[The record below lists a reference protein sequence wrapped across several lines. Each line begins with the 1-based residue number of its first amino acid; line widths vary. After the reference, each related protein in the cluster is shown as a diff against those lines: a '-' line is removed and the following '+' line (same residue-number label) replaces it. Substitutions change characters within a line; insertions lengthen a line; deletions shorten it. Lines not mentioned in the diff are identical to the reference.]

1 MDDELS
7 AGIIEEQ
14 KARIAALT
22 AENEQLKA
30 QVAELSS
37 ANARV
42 AQYIGI
48 ILNGARLLGVQQ

>member
-1 MDDELS
+1 MDDELT
-7 AGIIEEQ
+7 IEELET
-14 KARIAALT
+14 KLAEIA

-48 ILNGARLLGVQQ
+48 ILNGARLLGVLP